1 MRSYASE
8 MNYTGGPPDPYRAA
22 QHTDEIELAALKKK
36 TDLLQKVYFGLFV
49 FSLVLIVM
57 RHATVLW
64 ALVLGSAVCTRLYR
78 QSLVNKY
85 NRLLAGGGP
94 SPLQ

>member
-1 MRSYASE
+1 

-22 QHTDEIELAALKKK
+22 QYTDEIELAALKKK

-49 FSLVLIVM
+49 FSLVLIVL

-64 ALVLGSAVCTRLYR
+64 ALSLGGAVCVRLYR

-85 NRLLAGGGP
+85 NRILAGNRPGP
-94 SPLQ
+94 LV